1 MNAPRETLPPEI
13 AEIIDEPVAAP
24 RRGALLRN
32 YFLTGLI
39 VAGPVAITV
48 WITLWLIGLIDG
60 WVKPLIPT
68 AYNPE
73 TYLPFALPG
82 IGVIVAFLGLTMLGF
97 LTANLVGRTIVS
109 TGEAMLGRTPI
120 IRSVYKGVKQVF
132 ETVFSQEGSTFR
144 KVGMIEWPG
153 PGLWSICFIAAPA
166 VGSVG
171 AKLPDGEHVCVFLP
185 CTPNP
190 TTGYMLFV
198 KRSAFV
204 EIDLSV
210 EDAFKMLMSM
220 GIIQPAE
227 RPMAIADLPPL
238 PPLPPGAVGEPAS
251 LHPADIRRAAS

>member
-13 AEIIDEPVAAP
+13 AEIIEEPPAAP

-48 WITLWLIGLIDG
+48 WITLWLIGVIDG

-82 IGVIVAFLGLTMLGF
+82 VGVIVAFIGLTLLGF

-132 ETVFSQEGSTFR
+132 ETVFNQEGSTFR

-153 PGLWSICFIAAPA
+153 PGLWSVCFIAASA
-166 VGSVG
+166 QGKL
-171 AKLPDGEHVCVFLP
+171 ATALPDGEHVCVFLP
-185 CTPNP
+185 CAPNP

-198 KRSAFV
+198 KRSEFV

-227 RPMAIADLPPL
+227 RASLAADLPPL
-238 PPLPPGAVGEPAS
+238 PPGASGEPTT
-251 LHPADIRRAAS
+251 LHPADISRAAS